1 MPINRHLQRSIKIDK
16 SHTIISIEWYAFLDC
31 QNLKSVTI
39 PASVRTIGDISF
51 GCYDYQK
58 RKDGEGYIYT
68 EKCLILWYMEKLV
81 RRQSG
86 SRDEMG
92 L

>member
-16 SHTIISIEWYAFLDC
+16 SHAIISIEWYAFLDC

-58 RKDGEGYIYT
+58 RKDGEGYIYRKMSDFVVYGKTSSAT
-68 EKCLILWYMEKLV
+68 E
-81 RRQSG
+81 RFAR
-86 SRDEMG
+86 
-92 L
+92 